1 MQSLVGTIPMVLDA
15 RITIN
20 NIQTQMKLRFGMTNS
35 LNTNQKLP
43 YIQIAKKGCIFYT
56 IASWIYI

>member
-1 MQSLVGTIPMVLDA
+1 MGRSRVGAIPMVLDA

-35 LNTNQKLP
+35 LNANLKLP
-43 YIQIAKKGCIFYT
+43 LIKIAEKGCIFYT
-56 IASWIYI
+56 IAS